1 MYSKILTTLL
11 STFSFFISNGIAQNT
26 PICFFENFNNP
37 QSGWVLSN
45 GSQIRNYNN
54 PAIGCGN
61 DIGIVTPNVSGNNN
75 VIIKTPTN
83 ISNGNDFL
91 KISFDIFKL
100 SSNMNCSSWS
110 NFDCPTNLEISMITD
125 NNTIAGITNLII
137 PQIGPGFNPKITTVI
152 NIDGALPSGTSF
164 RLMIK
169 LKSNNAGISCTQSNS
184 KYVLD
189 NIELCQGTNVSFIDA
204 TDDNLCYLA
213 NESDEFVGDVSLN
226 DFSNSG
232 SEVTYSLANG
242 PFGLNSSST
251 GGATITFNAD
261 GTFILTRTDGLES
274 IFDFTYK
281 MTDNSTGLT
290 DLASVRV
297 CFTDGGPLPL
307 TLVNF
312 GCTRNNK
319 TAELVWNTS
328 IESNII
334 RFEIQRKIGARF
346 ETVGTVLAKNS
357 QIGSSYAF
365 NEYNNA
371 SGITEYRLKIVENNN
386 INRYSSIKALKGI
399 KGADEM
405 EVYPMPS
412 KGNVTIRMNEINNRA
427 SVEIINLSGS
437 VVKKISNNSS
447 NLFEFNDLQNGF
459 YIIKYTNNLT
469 GNVITKKLMVTK

>member
-1 MYSKILTTLL
+1 MYSKISTLFLTA
-11 STFSFFISNGIAQNT
+11 FVFFISSSFAQNSSN
-26 PICFFENFNNP
+26 CFVENFDNP

-45 GSQIRNYNN
+45 GAQIRSYNN
-54 PAIGCGN
+54 PANGCGN
-61 DIGIVTPNVSGNNN
+61 DRGIVTPTVSGNNN
-75 VIIKTPTN
+75 ITIKAPSYT
-83 ISNGNDFL
+83 SNGNDIL
-91 KISFDIFKL
+91 KISFDIFRL
-100 SSNMNCSSWS
+100 STNMNCSSWS

-125 NNTIAGITNLII
+125 NNTIAGVTNLII
-137 PQIGPGFNPKITTVI
+137 PQIGPSFNPKITSIV
-152 NIDGALPSGTSF
+152 NIDGALPSGTSY

-169 LKSNNAGISCTQSNS
+169 LKSNNPGNSCTQTNA

-189 NIELCQGTNVSFIDA
+189 NIELCQYNSTSIIDA
-204 TDDNLCYLA
+204 IDDNLCYLA
-213 NESDEFVGDVSLN
+213 DGSDLFVGDVSLN
-226 DFSNSG
+226 DSSY
-232 SEVTYSLANG
+232 SSAEVTYSLVNG
-242 PFGLNSSST
+242 PFGLNSSSI
-251 GGATITFNAD
+251 GGAVITLNAD
-261 GTFILTRTDGLES
+261 GTFMLIRTDGFES
-274 IFDFTYK
+274 IFDFTYQ
-281 MTDNSTGLT
+281 MTDNASGLT

-328 IESNII
+328 IESNIN
-334 RFEIQRKIGARF
+334 RFEVQRKIGARF
-346 ETVGTVLAKNS
+346 ETVGTVMAKNS
-357 QIGSSYAF
+357 PIGSSYSF

-386 INRYSSIKALKGI
+386 INRYSSIKTLKGI

-437 VVKKISNNSS
+437 VIKKISNNSS
-447 NLFEFNDLQNGF
+447 NVFEFNDLQNGF

>member
-1 MYSKILTTLL
+1 MYSKISFLSVTFLL
-11 STFSFFISNGIAQNT
+11 FATSIFAQDS
-26 PICFFENFNNP
+26 PSCFFENFDSP
-37 QSGWVLSN
+37 QTGWVLSN

-54 PAIGCGN
+54 PARGCAN
-61 DIGIVTPNVSGNNN
+61 DKGIVTPIVSGNNN

-83 ISNGNDFL
+83 ISNGNDVL

-100 SSNMNCSSWS
+100 GANMNCSSWS
-110 NFDCPTNLEISMITD
+110 NFDCPTNLEISMITE

-137 PQIGPGFNPKITTVI
+137 PQIGPGFNPKITSII

-169 LKSNNAGISCTQSNS
+169 LKSNNAGISCAQSNA
-184 KYVLD
+184 KYVFD
-189 NIELCQGTNVSFIDA
+189 NIELCQNTYGSFIDA
-204 TDDNLCYLA
+204 IDDNLCYLA
-213 NESDEFVGDVSLN
+213 SGTDEFVGDVSLN
-226 DFSNSG
+226 DFTYSG
-232 SEVTYSLANG
+232 AEVTYALANG

-261 GTFILTRTDGLES
+261 GTFTLTRTDGLES

-307 TLVNF
+307 TLINF

-328 IESNII
+328 IESNIN
-334 RFEIQRKIGARF
+334 RFEVQRKIGARF
-346 ETVGTVLAKNS
+346 ETVGTVMAKNS
-357 QIGSSYAF
+357 PIGSSYSF

-371 SGITEYRLKIVENNN
+371 SGITEYRLKIVENDN
-386 INRYSSIKALKGI
+386 INRYSSIKTLKGI

-437 VVKKISNNSS
+437 VVKKISNNPS
-447 NLFEFNDLQNGF
+447 NVFQFSDLQNGF

-469 GNVITKKLMVTK
+469 GNVITKKLMVVK